1 MHFEKWPV
9 IRNLP
14 GFLRNKYFFV
24 LLGYLVYMIFF
35 DSNDFR
41 SQWKLYRH
49 KAKLE
54 KEQRYYKMQIEQVK
68 KEHALLFSDMSQ
80 LEKFAREQYFMK
92 RDSEDI
98 FIIVE
103 EGR

>member
-1 MHFEKWPV
+1 MQWEQWPV

-14 GFLRNKYFFV
+14 GFLRNKYVLV

-41 SQWKLYRH
+41 SQWKLYRQ
-49 KAKLE
+49 KSKLE
-54 KEQRYYKMQIEQVK
+54 REETYYKKQIKEVK
-68 KEHALLFSDMSQ
+68 KEQSLLFSDMAQ
-80 LEKFAREQYFMK
+80 LEKFAREHYLMK

-98 FIIVE
+98 FVIVE
-103 EGR
+103 E